1 MRLLL
6 KLCSLYKM
14 CVRPHLSSYFW
25 KQRFFSVL
33 AFCPHVNGAAGTINT
48 VFQKRSPE
56 WSFASIILD
65 SPFNCGRTKNGG
77 FRIRWC
83 HTSYS
88 ILCRECYRTSIVL
101 AFSSAFCF
109 VSFQVFLINALQF
122 TGFLILLFCMERPL
136 AIMLCLV
143 LLLLIPLCFANDE
156 ISNDEVSWS
165 D

>member
-1 MRLLL
+1 MSVHTYPAIFENRD
-6 KLCSLYKM
+6 
-14 CVRPHLSSYFW
+14 
-25 KQRFFSVL
+25 FSVL

-56 WSFASIILD
+56 WSFVSIILD

-88 ILCRECYRTSIVL
+88 ILCRECYRTSNVL

-136 AIMLCLV
+136 AIMLCSV

-156 ISNDEVSWS
+156 INNNEVSWF

>member
-1 MRLLL
+1 MCSSTRIQLFL
-6 KLCSLYKM
+6 KTEI
-14 CVRPHLSSYFW
+14 
-25 KQRFFSVL
+25 FSVL
-33 AFCPHVNGAAGTINT
+33 VFYPYLNGAAGSINT

-56 WSFASIILD
+56 WIFASIILD
-65 SPFNCGRTKNGG
+65 SAFRG

-83 HTSYS
+83 IHHILLALS
-88 ILCRECYRTSIVL
+88 ILCRGCYRTSIVL
-101 AFSSAFCF
+101 AFLSAFCF
-109 VSFQVFLINALQF
+109 VSFQAFLINALQF

-156 ISNDEVSWS
+156 ISNDEVSWF

>member
-1 MRLLL
+1 MSVHTYPAIFENRDFFRF
-6 KLCSLYKM
+6 SL
-14 CVRPHLSSYFW
+14 
-25 KQRFFSVL
+25 
-33 AFCPHVNGAAGTINT
+33 CPHVNGAAGTINT

-109 VSFQVFLINALQF
+109 VSFQVFLINTIQF
-122 TGFLILLFCMERPL
+122 TGYLILLFCMERPL
-136 AIMLCLV
+136 AIMLCSV